1 MDATSHEGTSADLR
15 ILYSLRPVT
24 MVRGFTGV
32 GRDDGAN
39 LNCSYLLGT
48 MHGIQS
54 CSDTMSCRRSRVLFN
69 QAQYRLVDGARQT
82 NTCVASHCFLLLA
95 AVATMYTG
103 SF

>member
-54 CSDTMSCRRSRVLFN
+54 CSDTMSCRRSRGSLQPGSIPASRWS
-69 QAQYRLVDGARQT
+69 QAD
-82 NTCVASHCFLLLA
+82 
-95 AVATMYTG
+95 
-103 SF
+103 